1 MKNAKELLDKY
12 LSGQA
17 TSEEKALVESWYL
30 QQGLPPSDL
39 TAQQMQEEYE
49 HGLQDLQAR
58 LPRTR
63 RLWPRW
69 AAAAAVLLGIAAGL
83 YYLAPGG
90 QPAAPAVATY
100 LPEANIPPGGNQA
113 VLTLASGKK
122 VSLADAP
129 IGRLASE
136 EGLHV
141 DKTAEGELL
150 YSGADSPADGP
161 ETYNTITTP
170 PGGQYQVT
178 LPDGSRVW
186 LNAASSLRYPVR
198 FLQHA
203 RQVELSGEAYFE
215 VNKQTG
221 QVGNAAVKRPFLV
234 QARGQQVEVLGTHF
248 NINAYTEEGAIRTT
262 LLEGSVR
269 VRNTPG
275 QPVLLQPGQMAVNGG
290 GQEAIRVMA
299 ADVNDVMAWKKG
311 LFIFNNENIRDIMTR
326 LARWYNIEVRYEGD
340 MTGVAFQGNYQR
352 SRDLVNL
359 LRTIEQTNSVRFKI
373 EGNKVTVIKQ

>member
-1 MKNAKELLDKY
+1 MKNARELLDKY

-39 TAQQMQEEYE
+39 TEQQMQEEYE
-49 HGLQDLQAR
+49 HGLRDLQAR

-90 QPAAPAVATY
+90 QPTPPLTATHA
-100 LPEANIPPGGNQA
+100 PEADIPPGGNQA
-113 VLTLASGKK
+113 TLTLASGKK
-122 VSLADAP
+122 IRLADAP
-129 IGRLASE
+129 LGRLASE
-136 EGLHV
+136 EGLEV
-141 DKTAEGELL
+141 EKTAEGELL
-150 YSGADSPADGP
+150 YSGAGNNTDGADA
-161 ETYNTITTP
+161 YNTITTP
-170 PGGQYQVT
+170 AGGQYTVT

-186 LNAASSLRYPVR
+186 LNAASSLRYPVKFAR
-198 FLQHA
+198 QV

-215 VNKQTG
+215 VNKSST
-221 QVGNAAVKRPFLV
+221 VVKRPFIV
-234 QARGQQVEVLGTHF
+234 QTGGQQVEVLGTHF
-248 NINAYTEEGAIRTT
+248 NINAYTEEDAIKTT
-262 LLEGSVR
+262 LLEGLVR
-269 VRNTPG
+269 VQNAPG
-275 QPVLLQPGQMAVNGG
+275 SAVLLKPGQMAVNSG
-290 GQEAIRVMA
+290 GQRPIGVTA

-311 LFIFNNENIRDIMTR
+311 LFIFNNENIRDIMTK
-326 LARWYNIEVRYEGD
+326 LARWYNIEVQYEGD

-352 SRDLVNL
+352 SRNLVNL
-359 LRTIEQTNSVRFKI
+359 LKTIEQTNSVRFKI